1 MNQTKRTY
9 PVFIAARQDVLEYLI
24 NLVEASPKLRLVGTA
39 VTGEDCL
46 RKMAETTAQIALVDY
61 ALPQISGVKIVEYF
75 TGKKPG
81 LISVL
86 VSDVA
91 NPDFLRSGML
101 AGAREFIVTPVTL
114 EDLEFA
120 IERVVQVAG
129 GARDAGGS
137 TASVKSRRED
147 GRVVTA
153 GSGKGGTGVSF
164 ICANIAWLTAQ
175 AEPSLR
181 IALVDLNLRAND
193 LAAIL
198 NCEPTKT
205 LRDLEAVMSD
215 LDATLIGSIA
225 HNVRE
230 NLHFFS
236 SPLTAEVEEVFTKE
250 ELTKFLEHL
259 RGAYDLVIIDNG
271 AYVRSSGTA
280 AFELADMIL
289 VVVVPEVIAVKG
301 AKRFVDSLER
311 LGISKNN
318 LLALLNRWDV
328 SDLPPESIADFIGIS
343 IAEKLPDSNIVRGFL
358 DEGRLLSLSDRHE
371 IKKGFDDLINAICS
385 KLSLT
390 VGEHVH

>member
-1 MNQTKRTY
+1 MNQSKRAY
-9 PVFIAARQDVLEYLI
+9 PVYIAAGPELLEALI

-46 RKMAETTAQIALVDY
+46 TKMAETTAEIALVDF

-86 VSDVA
+86 VSEVA

-129 GARDAGGS
+129 SARDAGGS
-137 TASVKSRRED
+137 NAQVKSGQKD

-164 ICANIAWLTAQ
+164 ICANLAWLIAQ

-181 IALVDLNLRAND
+181 VALVDLNLRAND

-205 LRDLEAVMSD
+205 LRDLEPVMPD

-225 HNVRE
+225 HHLSD

-236 SPLTAEVEEVFTKE
+236 SPLTAEVEEIFTNE
-250 ELTKFLEHL
+250 ELQVFLEHL
-259 RGAYDLVIIDNG
+259 RRAYDLVIIDNG
-271 AYVRSSGTA
+271 AYVRPSGTA
-280 AFELADMIL
+280 AFELADIIM

-311 LGISKNN
+311 LGISRNN
-318 LLALLNRWDV
+318 LLALLNRWDA
-328 SDLPPESIADFIGIS
+328 SDLPPENIADFIGVS
-343 IAEKLPDSNIVRGFL
+343 IAEKLPESNIVRGFL
-358 DEGRLLSLSDRHE
+358 DEGRLLSSSDRHE
-371 IKKGFDDLINAICS
+371 IKRGFDDLINAVRS
-385 KLSLT
+385 KLSLA
-390 VGEHVH
+390 VGERVH